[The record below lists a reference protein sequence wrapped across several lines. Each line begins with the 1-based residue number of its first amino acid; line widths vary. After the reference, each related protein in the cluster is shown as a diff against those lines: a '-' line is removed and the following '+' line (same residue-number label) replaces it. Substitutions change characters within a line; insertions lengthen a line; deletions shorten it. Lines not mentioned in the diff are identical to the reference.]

1 MLFVEL
7 LDDQAADFLQ
17 RRENTFSISC
27 ARFER
32 RIVVGVHLGIEI
44 CHAQRVGQVTFV
56 VLQDHRDVIDGKA
69 HLGKVIFEILKRFEI
84 FRHLVGIGIRDKD
97 HAIDALQY

>member
-27 ARFER
+27 ARFVR
-32 RIVVGVHLGIEI
+32 RIVIGVHLGIEI
-44 CHAQRVGQVTFV
+44 CHAQRIGQVAFV
-56 VLQDHRDVIDGKA
+56 VLQDHRDVVDGEA
-69 HLGKVIFEILKRFEI
+69 HFSKVVFEILKRLEI
-84 FRHLVGIGIRDKD
+84 FSHLVGIGIRDED
-97 HAIDALQY
+97 HAIDTLQH